1 MRILPPVL
9 LLVFTALMIA
19 LKSLLPEPVVVP
31 FPFTWLGAIPALAG
45 LGVTLTAARRFH
57 RIGTNIRTFNDPTLL
72 VTDGLFSWSRNPMY
86 LGMSLFLVG
95 LAIVLGTLPPLLLA
109 AAFIVIAD
117 RWYIRFEE
125 AAMRRKFGEDY
136 VAYTERTRRWF

>member
-1 MRILPPVL
+1 MRILPPIL
-9 LLVFTALMIA
+9 LLIFTALMIA
-19 LKSLLPEPVVVP
+19 LKSLLPGPLVVP
-31 FPFTWLGAIPALAG
+31 FPYSWLGAILAIAG
-45 LGVTLTAARRFH
+45 LGVTLTAARRFY
-57 RIGTNIRTFNDPTLL
+57 RIRTNIRTFNEPTLM

-86 LGMSLFLVG
+86 LGMSVFLVG
-95 LAIVLGTLPPLLLA
+95 LGIVLGTLWPLLVA

-125 AAMRRKFGEDY
+125 AAMRRKFGEAY

>member
-1 MRILPPVL
+1 MRILPPIL
-9 LLVFTALMIA
+9 LLIFTALMIA
-19 LKSLLPEPVVVP
+19 LKWLLPGPVVVP
-31 FPFTWLGAIPALAG
+31 FPLSWLGAIPALAG

-57 RIGTNIRTFNDPTLL
+57 RIRTNIRTFNEPTLM

-86 LGMSLFLVG
+86 LGMAAFLVG
-95 LAIVLGTLPPLLLA
+95 LGVVLGTLPSLFIA

-125 AAMRRKFGEDY
+125 AAMRRKFGDAY
-136 VAYTERTRRWF
+136 VAYTQRTRRWL